1 MAWGIEVGSGEGGRE
16 IRAWEGGRFARGI
29 KVDLVM
35 GRWETGY
42 GDQGRFGREK
52 EGH

>member
-1 MAWGIEVGSGEGGRE
+1 MAWGIEVGSGEGRRE
-16 IRAWEGGRFARGI
+16 IRAWEGGRLARKI

-35 GRWETGY
+35 GRRETVH

-52 EGH
+52 EGD